1 MQGVIQK
8 DIERLKKDPLG
19 FAILMDDEDLE
30 QAISAFFMVL
40 KNRKNNRG
48 DPHRNP
54 NIKPHRH

>member
-30 QAISAFFMVL
+30 EAISAFFMVL

-48 DPHRNP
+48 DPP
-54 NIKPHRH
+54 SQPEY